1 MIGAIVLLLRRV
13 AIATAVGFAIAAAI
27 GFAVDGELG
36 RSFRIAVWSLGC
48 IYVLLGASGGS
59 PSRDRAVG
67 QEARMI
73 VGPLMGRQDE
83 SYRGPKV
90 STSAVFVFAGILLF
104 VLGVA
109 LDR

>member
-1 MIGAIVLLLRRV
+1 MIQAILLLLRRV

-27 GFAVDGELG
+27 GLAVDRELG
-36 RSFRIAVWSLGC
+36 SVFRIAVWSLGC
-48 IYVLLGASGGS
+48 LYVLLGATGGS
-59 PSRDRAVG
+59 PSRDRAIG

-73 VGPLMGRQDE
+73 VGPLLGRPDE
-83 SYRGPKV
+83 SYTGPKV

>member
-1 MIGAIVLLLRRV
+1 
-13 AIATAVGFAIAAAI
+13 
-27 GFAVDGELG
+27 
-36 RSFRIAVWSLGC
+36 
-48 IYVLLGASGGS
+48 
-59 PSRDRAVG
+59 
-67 QEARMI
+67 MI

>member
-1 MIGAIVLLLRRV
+1 MIG
-13 AIATAVGFAIAAAI
+13 
-27 GFAVDGELG
+27 
-36 RSFRIAVWSLGC
+36 
-48 IYVLLGASGGS
+48 
-59 PSRDRAVG
+59 
-67 QEARMI
+67 
-73 VGPLMGRQDE
+73 GPLMGRQTE